1 MNISND
7 DKAFL
12 IANIENAESLIEKN
26 DLDGLLNDLDTF
38 ITAEGFDVDVKT
50 DDWQLNDI
58 GRTAQRIY
66 DRIYFNN

>member
-26 DLDGLLNDLDTF
+26 DLDRLLDCLDSF